1 MPWPLGDRK
10 RGRVRQ
16 TVIGADDEGRERI
29 ALIEKGAGH
38 LPPVLCACL
47 LGSADAGVGRDARA
61 AHPTGHRRVRRGRH
75 ETYVDGLPQKMLE
88 RRPYLRTEL
97 ALEPLTRECVR
108 YSDEEDVVL
117 LGDDLRLLEPGV
129 VLRTR
134 ESHLQLAES
143 GGPQLLEVQ
152 RFPFSLLVHYRSP
165 HARDAARTRG
175 SPHRRERPLETALSW
190 KPANY
195 TPGKMTSRCA
205 MLTYT
210 NRHPLISVIA
220 LFPAGEGTRP

>member
-16 TVIGADDEGRERI
+16 TVIGADDEGI
-29 ALIEKGAGH
+29 
-38 LPPVLCACL
+38 
-47 LGSADAGVGRDARA
+47 
-61 AHPTGHRRVRRGRH
+61 
-75 ETYVDGLPQKMLE
+75 
-88 RRPYLRTEL
+88 
-97 ALEPLTRECVR
+97 
-108 YSDEEDVVL
+108 VL

-134 ESHLQLAES
+134 ESHLQLAEG

-152 RFPFSLLVHYRSP
+152 WFPFSLLVHYRSP
-165 HARDAARTRG
+165 HARDAARIRG

-220 LFPAGEGTRP
+220 LFQAGDGTRP

>member
-1 MPWPLGDRK
+1 MREP
-10 RGRVRQ
+10 
-16 TVIGADDEGRERI
+16 VIGADDEGRERI
-29 ALIEKGAGH
+29 ALIENGAGR
-38 LPPVLCACL
+38 LAPVLCACL
-47 LGSADAGVGRDARA
+47 LGPSDARVGRDARA
-61 AHPTGHRRVRRGRH
+61 AHSAGQRRVRHGRD
-75 ETYVDGLPQKMLE
+75 ETYVDRPPQKMLE

-97 ALEPLTRECVR
+97 ALEPLTRESVR
-108 YSDEEDVVL
+108 YSDEEDIVL
-117 LGDDLRLLEPGV
+117 LGDDLCLLEPGV
-129 VLRTR
+129 VLRAR
-134 ESHLQLAES
+134 ESYLQLAE
-143 GGPQLLEVQ
+143 GGRPQLLEVQ